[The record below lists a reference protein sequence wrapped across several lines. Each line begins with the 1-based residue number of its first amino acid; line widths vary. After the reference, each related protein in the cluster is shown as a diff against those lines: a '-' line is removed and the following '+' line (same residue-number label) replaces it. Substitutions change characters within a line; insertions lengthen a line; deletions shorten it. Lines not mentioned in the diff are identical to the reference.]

1 MADQLLRINSVN
13 PGILAAAHH
22 PAGGLSAHAQPH
34 AAGDSNLVPRAVKS
48 VMQISLRSVS
58 RWDIVLTLLLAS
70 AALAQ
75 EEKKPV
81 PADHPQRMREGQALF
96 KEYVRPVLVQHC
108 LVCHGGKTTKG
119 KFDLSERARAAE
131 KRHD

>member
-1 MADQLLRINSVN
+1 MQSQAEIGTKLI
-13 PGILAAAHH
+13 
-22 PAGGLSAHAQPH
+22 
-34 AAGDSNLVPRAVKS
+34 PRAVKS
-48 VMQISLRSVS
+48 VMQRSLSSVN
-58 RWDIVLTLLLAS
+58 RWEIKGIVFTWLLAS

-119 KFDLSERARAAE
+119 KFDLSEPAGAAE